1 MAVAIQY
8 PSVQSNQRSY
18 SYLNELQVGQEA
30 EVRIMICRTW
40 DTHTKYGKYLSTEFI
55 SSDEQGN
62 VIQLTARS
70 TVAHCFI
77 SRLKEGTVYSLNKFE
92 VIPNKDDY
100 RLLRDNKVLIQLQGS
115 TFLRRISGSAQE
127 GFVRHPFACVP
138 FEELQPNGGQFLI
151 DVVGCVVNVGSV
163 TPQKSGSS
171 TLEFEL
177 VNESHRRVRVTLWG
191 KLGDSFL
198 AMRTDAPAQYSI
210 ILSSVATR
218 KDYYGTDFYSP
229 LMHSRFHIPPPP
241 PNRSPPLSAGG
252 TSLSSMSAT
261 LIIDDTQIPTLDEFI
276 NKISGMQ
283 FPDVT
288 GDLAPQ
294 GQFPAPIEGSIAD
307 LLGLARRG
315 KNNVADVFK
324 CKVELTN
331 IRMKN
336 SWYYNSCSI
345 CEAKK
350 SISRQYGGFWCESCD
365 KNDPEPIARFRIQF
379 DVRDSTGETVVVL
392 FDETAEPLTGTTAKA
407 LLAGQDAATCTTVLP
422 NALANL
428 LTTSQVLLL
437 KINSYYEHGTY
448 ESFNCIKVYLDEKPH
463 ASVLAKS
470 VEPATFYPAAKGG
483 AASTLPSSTTPKGV
497 KRSIEISTPTKA
509 LERPSRRKF
518 VVTTSDSEDDPPAG
532 AVNETDKAG
541 LSQFK
546 RTFSFIGFPVW
557 PYDMARKNNLI
568 VLVFE

>member
-1 MAVAIQY
+1 MAVAIQD

-55 SSDEQGN
+55 ASDEQGN

-70 TVAHCFI
+70 TVAHYFI
-77 SRLKEGTVYSLNKFE
+77 SRLKEGT
-92 VIPNKDDY
+92 
-100 RLLRDNKVLIQLQGS
+100 GS
-115 TFLRRISGSAQE
+115 TFLRRISGSAHE

-198 AMRTDAPAQYSI
+198 AMRTDAPAQYII

-218 KDYYGTDFYSP
+218 KDYYG
-229 LMHSRFHIPPPP
+229 
-241 PNRSPPLSAGG
+241 G
-252 TSLSSMSAT
+252 TSLSSTSAT
-261 LIIDDTQIPTLDEFI
+261 LIIDDTQIPTLAEFI

-463 ASVLAKS
+463 ASVLAES

-497 KRSIEISTPTKA
+497 KRSIEIPTPTKA

-518 VVTTSDSEDDPPAG
+518 VVTTSDLEDDPPAG